1 MVRAARAARPRRRGL
16 AAHPRRPRPSL
27 RPHGADARP
36 PALSARTRSLQPHAE
51 DARVQGRGRGAQ
63 HELVPPAARGH
74 VRQPR
79 RGPGSGR
86 ADQGGAA
93 QHPRA
98 DAADL
103 PPRRGMRRRLQLR
116 GEEHARLQLPDR
128 RVARRRRDPHP
139 LRGARVRAARGRRLD
154 RPLHRAHRRA
164 RGAQDRHERASTRHG
179 DGGRPGALGGHARKH
194 VPAAPQ
200 PRRPSRAVVA
210 ARRGLHRQRR
220 PAHVRHPLRRDR
232 DGRLPRAAPNRSRLR
247 PRDHER
253 GAHPRRARR
262 GWSQGPRPLHRGRR
276 LPRVRV
282 LDAADGGRAERA
294 DEGRGGARPPRAHA
308 SRQGQ
313 REHQRRRLGAARRL
327 LAVRRRPSAADDGA

>member
-1 MVRAARAARPRRRGL
+1 MVVLGARRTDLERSRRRVADLRERASAQGREVVRAARAARTRRRGV
-16 AAHPRRPRPSL
+16 AAHPRRPRPAL
-27 RPHGADARP
+27 RPRGADARP

-98 DAADL
+98 HAADL
-103 PPRRGMRRRLQLR
+103 PARRRMRRRLQLR

-164 RGAQDRHERASTRHG
+164 RGA
-179 DGGRPGALGGHARKH
+179 
-194 VPAAPQ
+194 
-200 PRRPSRAVVA
+200 
-210 ARRGLHRQRR
+210 
-220 PAHVRHPLRRDR
+220 
-232 DGRLPRAAPNRSRLR
+232 
-247 PRDHER
+247 
-253 GAHPRRARR
+253 
-262 GWSQGPRPLHRGRR
+262 
-276 LPRVRV
+276 
-282 LDAADGGRAERA
+282 
-294 DEGRGGARPPRAHA
+294 ARPTRACFHG
-308 SRQGQ
+308 SR
-313 REHQRRRLGAARRL
+313 
-327 LAVRRRPSAADDGA
+327 

>member
-27 RPHGADARP
+27 RPRGADARP
-36 PALSARTRSLQPHAE
+36 PALSARTRSIQPHAE

-63 HELVPPAARGH
+63 HGLVPPAARGH

-86 ADQGGAA
+86 ADQGGAT

-98 DAADL
+98 NAADL
-103 PPRRGMRRRLQLR
+103 PAGRRMRRRLQLR
-116 GEEHARLQLPDR
+116 GEEHARLQLPDGGL
-128 RVARRRRDPHP
+128 ARRRRDPHP

-164 RGAQDRHERASTRHG
+164 RGAPDRHERAPTGHG
-179 DGGRPGALGGHARKH
+179 DRGRPRPLGGHAGKH
-194 VPAAPQ
+194 VPAAPK
-200 PRRPSRAVVA
+200 PRRPARALGA

-220 PAHVRHPLRRDR
+220 PAHVRHPLRHDR
-232 DGRLPRAAPNRSRLR
+232 DGRLPRAAPDR
-247 PRDHER
+247 PCVRPGDHER
-253 GAHPRRARR
+253 GAHSRRARR
-262 GWSQGPRPLHRGRR
+262 ERRDGTRALHRGRR

-282 LDAADGGRAERA
+282 VDGSDGGRT
-294 DEGRGGARPPRAHA
+294 EGAG
-308 SRQGQ
+308 QG
-313 REHQRRRLGAARRL
+313 RRR
-327 LAVRRRPSAADDGA
+327 